1 MGLGFQ
7 GNNRVRYFF
16 WGNDTD
22 SPTNAF
28 SFNTWTHVVATYD
41 GGTTKSLYINGEKV
55 TTTNAQ
61 TQAALSLATANDDF
75 LLGAQLNGTD
85 PFKGLRSNF
94 KIWGGVALT
103 AEEVAAEYALGRT
116 GKALNITDTAVCLG
130 GTVPRA
136 QLDVRGSA
144 RFDGHLNVSSGNNNG
159 SPVSIL
165 NGWKTLTWSGTLVA
179 NGTTTIVIFD
189 RSGRGSSNGGEI
201 AGEVT
206 VVVHRNGVNQTRAYS
221 KYHVNYAHWYGT
233 TFYGENNEY
242 SNYNNLGISNIQ
254 VSTNG
259 GAGTVSV
266 SISCN
271 TGTVGQYYIKFDG
284 PIYIP

>member
-1 MGLGFQ
+1 MCIRDRF
-7 GNNRVRYFF
+7 
-16 WGNDTD
+16 D
-22 SPTNAF
+22 
-28 SFNTWTHVVATYD
+28 
-41 GGTTKSLYINGEKV
+41 YIN
-55 TTTNAQ
+55 A
-61 TQAALSLATANDDF
+61 SNDRHQGDI
-75 LLGAQLNGTD
+75 
-85 PFKGLRSNF
+85 SNF
-94 KIWGGVALT
+94 KLWDVALT
-103 AEEVAAEYALGRT
+103 ADEIAAEYALGRT
-116 GKALNITDTAVCLG
+116 GKALNVIDTAVCLG
-130 GTVPRA
+130 GRMPRA

-206 VVVHRNGVNQTRAYS
+206 VVVHRDGVNQTRAYS

-259 GAGTVSV
+259 GAGTVSIEIACTE
-266 SISCN
+266 S
-271 TGTVGQYYIKFDG
+271 TVGQYYIKFDG